1 MKLGNRLS
9 PVKPG
14 FWKVASGPIFEC
26 NIGVVEASAEG
37 CSSYRLSAIGY
48 RLYGCYV
55 RQRTVRHVVAQYDYQ
70 MLHEFLTS
78 NRNEL
83 IKRCRE
89 KVAKRYQPLATPAEV
104 DNGVPLFLQQLT
116 DTLRR
121 EQVTAARDTSG
132 PQSTPAN
139 SDVGFAAALHGAEML
154 RLGFSVDQVV
164 HEYGDV
170 CQSVTDMAVEQ
181 KVLIA
186 ADQFRTLNRCLDDAI
201 ADAVS
206 AYGRA
211 NQTLIDDQADNAHA
225 RLRTYA
231 VEHRRLVDIMS
242 EQPGRLVLCCYVRW
256 VNCAP

>member
-1 MKLGNRLS
+1 MLQL
-9 PVKPG
+9 P
-14 FWKVASGPIFEC
+14 
-26 NIGVVEASAEG
+26 
-37 CSSYRLSAIGY
+37 AIGY

-78 NRNEL
+78 NRDEL

-89 KVAKRYQPLATPAEV
+89 KVAKRYQPSATPAEV

-231 VEHRRLVDIMS
+231 VEHRRLVDIALES
-242 EQPGRLVLCCYVRW
+242 FSAIRTGNVGTTGATSTLLLHTLGELRTLTEQSLPTTYVAAGNTNVARH
-256 VNCAP
+256 